1 MQEISQINKVDEET
15 NLENYVAAIDI
26 SENDFVKMNKKVL
39 DLEGLTFQ
47 SGNHFMSNDKC
58 KLPNKAYKLT
68 K

>member
-39 DLEGLTFQ
+39 DLEGLTF
-47 SGNHFMSNDKC
+47 
-58 KLPNKAYKLT
+58 
-68 K
+68 